1 MKADSIYYVNI
12 LGATWSVHFENVE
25 SNPRYEKHN
34 GWCDN
39 STKQCHIGFRPKNL
53 MSPEN
58 PYEFYNSIARH
69 EIIHAFLY
77 ESGIVNAAIIRTNK
91 WCKDEMMIDWMAA
104 QMPKIYEVFKQL
116 NIM

>member
-1 MKADSIYYVNI
+1 MEKNNVHAFDV
-12 LGATWSVHFENVE
+12 LGSKWTLWFEDE
-25 SNPRYEKHN
+25 SSSPRYQKHN

-39 STKQCHIGFRPKNL
+39 STKQCHVCYRTKNE
-53 MSPEN
+53 MMPEN

>member
-1 MKADSIYYVNI
+1 MDNRTEMVNI
-12 LGATWSVHFENVE
+12 LGSMWTVKFEPV
-25 SNPRYEKHN
+25 SSSPRYEKCN

-39 STKQCHIGFRPKNL
+39 SVKECHIGIRPESDMQQMK
-53 MSPEN
+53 MID
-58 PYEFYNSIARH
+58 FYKSIARH

-77 ESGIVNAAIIRTNK
+77 ESGIVTAASIRTNK

-104 QMPKIYEVFKQL
+104 QMPKIYDVFEQL